1 MIPKTDRV
9 RPQILQAPNLVRYN
23 WLIHGF
29 STRAGGV
36 SRLPGVITSSNSS
49 AELNLGMDAW
59 DSPGNVTENRRRFQS
74 ALQAEHMDL
83 VTLNQIHSDLIRT
96 ADRHDE
102 PVNGLRGDGLTT
114 RGSGLLL
121 SIQSADCLPVLL
133 ADIRRRA
140 VAALHCGWRGTVKR
154 MAQKGVGLLRQKYGS
169 RVEDLR
175 VAVGPGIRVCC
186 YEVREDLVE
195 QFRSQFIH
203 AMDLFTS
210 PSERERPF
218 AERHTLMHD
227 NSIKYPLLEKEK
239 KYHLDLVK
247 ANVEQLRETGIAAT
261 HIWHDA
267 PCTHCH
273 PEMLYS
279 HRRDPGRAG
288 RMLGAIG
295 IGRATG

>member
-1 MIPKTDRV
+1 MV
-9 RPQILQAPNLVRYN
+9 
-23 WLIHGF
+23 
-29 STRAGGV
+29 
-36 SRLPGVITSSNSS
+36 
-49 AELNLGMDAW
+49 AW
-59 DSPGNVTENRRRFQS
+59 DSPVNVTENRRRFQS
-74 ALQAEHMDL
+74 ALQADAMEL
-83 VTLNQIHSDLIRT
+83 VALSQIHSDLIRT
-96 ADRHDE
+96 ADRDAV
-102 PVNGLRGDGLTT
+102 PVNGSRGDGLTT
-114 RGSGLLL
+114 RLPGLLL
-121 SIQSADCLPVLL
+121 SIQSADCLPVLI
-133 ADIRRRA
+133 ADIRRRR

-154 MAQKGVGLLRQKYGS
+154 MAQKGVGLLRQRYGS

-186 YEVREDLVE
+186 YEVSEDLVE

-203 AMDLFTS
+203 AMEYFMT
-210 PSERERPF
+210 PPERERPF
-218 AERHTLMHD
+218 AERHALMHG

-247 ANVEQLRETGIAAT
+247 ANVGQLREAGIAAT

-273 PEMLYS
+273 PELLYS

-295 IGRATG
+295 IVRPPGGPRGK